1 MTNEIFSN
9 AHASWV
15 RYDNYELREYGRDT
29 YIVPARDAKATIYN
43 PVDQVREMAVEAM
56 NLGRVMDSCE
66 FDTEDMMRQILRFV
80 QKYGFLGVMM
90 DVPVNDNFFAEEETR
105 FIPNPFFPV
114 DEKMDTREYMARFF
128 PFEEAV
134 PRLEQTDTSISAHAG
149 RKPIYEYVFSGA
161 YGEWLMFYVSY
172 FQNLFKLFDACMKYV
187 GEPQLFRALAL
198 RTGVLQYS
206 EHKLRYSIAAAG
218 QPVMRWEFASMKA
231 VMDLFVVGCITDPA
245 QPVRQ
250 CKHCGK
256 IFYRED
262 LRMEF
267 CSPQCRNKYN
277 VYKFRRKGEAE

>member
-15 RYDNYELREYGRDT
+15 RYDNYELRKDGHDT
-29 YIVPARDAKATIYN
+29 YIVPACGAKATIYN
-43 PVDQVREMAVEAM
+43 PVDQVRDMSIEAL
-56 NLGRVMDSCE
+56 NLGREMDSCE
-66 FDTEDMMRQILRFV
+66 DDAAETTKQILRFV
-80 QKYGFLGVMM
+80 QKYGFLGVMV
-90 DVPVNDNFFAEEETR
+90 DVPVSDNFYEAEETH

-114 DEKMDTREYMARFF
+114 DEKMDTQKYMARFF
-128 PFEEAV
+128 PFEETV
-134 PRLEQTDTSISAHAG
+134 PQLEQTDTSISAYAG

-161 YGEWLMFYVSY
+161 YCEWLMFYVSY
-172 FQNLFKLFDACMKYV
+172 FQNIFKLFDACMKYV
-187 GEPQLFRALAL
+187 DEPQLFRALAL
-198 RTGVLQYS
+198 RTGILQFS
-206 EHKLRYSIAAAG
+206 EHKLRYSIVAAG

-256 IFYRED
+256 IFYRDD

-267 CSPQCRNKYN
+267 CSPQCRNRYN
-277 VYKFRRKGEAE
+277 VYKSRGKKTD